1 MALVTLQTGK
11 FPTEEYKLNQDQIN
25 YLRNLMQTMQEE
37 NEENL
42 SPIQK
47 ADAESELS
55 GVTFQQLL
63 LNEK

>member
-11 FPTEEYKLNQDQIN
+11 FPTEEYKLNQDQVK
-25 YLRNLMQTMQEE
+25 YLRKLIQTMQEE
-37 NEENL
+37 NEGNI

-47 ADAESELS
+47 ASEESELS

-63 LNEK
+63 LDEK